1 MDSIDTPGV
10 IDRVSTLFRGHPS
23 LIQGFNTFLPPGYRI
38 DCQGS
43 GDAGVITVTTPS
55 GTVSHA
61 PGGFAA
67 ALQEERRAKIRNSPP
82 PRTAA
87 ASTTATSNNLSTG
100 PPPFRSSTAGGQ
112 PASRS
117 TSGTGQT
124 NATTTALPSN
134 PQPKPLTPAATMA
147 GMNQTPGRSNAVEFN
162 HAISFVNKIKDRYNG
177 DPETY
182 KQFLEILQMYQKD
195 NKDIT
200 EVRSL
205 RHCIALTSRYSP
217 RCPSCLE
224 ERQTLSTDS
233 GSSCPSPTAVLLAP
247 INSDPYLRLRMS
259 HSTLSRRRGL
269 ARMSPLPWP
278 RRRGVHL
285 SPRLYP
291 RR

>member
-1 MDSIDTPGV
+1 MIEADQRSIDTPGV

-82 PRTAA
+82 VRSAAAA
-87 ASTTATSNNLSTG
+87 ASTATPATNNLSTG
-100 PPPFRSSTAGGQ
+100 PPPFRSSTAGGGGQ
-112 PASRS
+112 PPSRS
-117 TSGTGQT
+117 ASGTGQT
-124 NATTTALPSN
+124 AATTATALPSN
-134 PQPKPLTPAATMA
+134 PQPKAPASNSSAILMA
-147 GMNQTPGRSNAVEFN
+147 GLNQTPGRSNAVEFN
-162 HAISFVNKIKDRYNG
+162 HAISFVNKIKDRYSN

-200 EVRSL
+200 EVNLSSL
-205 RHCIALTSRYSP
+205 
-217 RCPSCLE
+217 
-224 ERQTLSTDS
+224 
-233 GSSCPSPTAVLLAP
+233 
-247 INSDPYLRLRMS
+247 
-259 HSTLSRRRGL
+259 
-269 ARMSPLPWP
+269 
-278 RRRGVHL
+278 
-285 SPRLYP
+285 
-291 RR
+291 